1 MIKNLSAMEG
11 FLSKKLSLPR
21 INSIIMKKHFFLVS
35 IVLLLTNFTFA
46 AKVDTLQIASKA
58 MNKTYNAA
66 VVTPN
71 SYAKGKTNYP
81 VLYLL
86 HGAYGHFRDWLKSTP
101 NENLVTDL
109 ADQYNIIIVMP
120 EGETFSFYIDS
131 PVNKESQFE
140 TFITQEVIQKV
151 DATYRTIASK
161 NGRVITG
168 LSMGGHGAL
177 YLSSK
182 HPELFCAAGSMSG
195 AVDMNMM
202 LNPDNLERTK
212 TLLTPILG
220 TEVLSAEAYKRYA
233 VIDKVDLLKA
243 NKMPLII
250 DCGVDDFLIET
261 NRELHRRLV
270 YNKVPHDYTERPGAH
285 TWEYWDNAL
294 PYHMLFFSKILKVN
308 GSL

>member
-1 MIKNLSAMEG
+1 
-11 FLSKKLSLPR
+11 
-21 INSIIMKKHFFLVS
+21 MKKHFLLVN
-35 IVLLLTNFTFA
+35 IVFLLTNFTFA

-71 SYAKGKTNYP
+71 SYAKSKTNYP

-86 HGAYGHFRDWLKSTP
+86 HGAYGHFHDWLKSTP
-101 NENLVTDL
+101 NRNTVKDLV
-109 ADQYNIIIVMP
+109 DQYNIIIVMP
-120 EGETFSFYIDS
+120 EGETFSFYINS

-140 TFITQEVIQKV
+140 TFVTQEVVQKV
-151 DATYRTIASK
+151 DSIYRTIPTK

-195 AVDMNMM
+195 AVDMNSM
-202 LNPDNLERTK
+202 LNPENLERTK
-212 TLLTPILG
+212 TLLTSILG
-220 TEVLSAEAYKRYA
+220 DEVLLPATYKRYA
-233 VIDKVDLLKA
+233 VLDKIDLLKV

-250 DCGVDDFLIET
+250 DCGVDDFLIGS
-261 NRELHRRLV
+261 NRELHNRLM
-270 YNKVPHDYTERPGAH
+270 YNKIPHDYIERPGSH
-285 TWEYWDNAL
+285 TWEYWENAL
-294 PYHMLFFSKILKVN
+294 PYHILFFSKILKAN

>member
-1 MIKNLSAMEG
+1 
-11 FLSKKLSLPR
+11 
-21 INSIIMKKHFFLVS
+21 MKKHFFLVS
-35 IVLLLTNFTFA
+35 IVLLLANFTFA

-101 NENLVTDL
+101 NKNLVTDL

-161 NGRVITG
+161 NGRVISG

-202 LNPDNLERTK
+202 LNPDNLERTR

-220 TEVLSAEAYKRYA
+220 AEVLSPDAYKRYA

-285 TWEYWDNAL
+285 TWEYWENAL
-294 PYHMLFFSKILKVN
+294 PYHMLFFSKILKAN

>member
-1 MIKNLSAMEG
+1 
-11 FLSKKLSLPR
+11 
-21 INSIIMKKHFFLVS
+21 MKKHFFLVS
-35 IVLLLTNFTFA
+35 IVLLLANFTFA
-46 AKVDTLQIASKA
+46 AKVDTLQIASTA

-101 NENLVTDL
+101 NKNLVTDL

-220 TEVLSAEAYKRYA
+220 TEVLLSEAYKRYA

-270 YNKVPHDYTERPGAH
+270 YNKVPHDYIERPGAH

-294 PYHMLFFSKILKVN
+294 PYHMLFFSKILKAN